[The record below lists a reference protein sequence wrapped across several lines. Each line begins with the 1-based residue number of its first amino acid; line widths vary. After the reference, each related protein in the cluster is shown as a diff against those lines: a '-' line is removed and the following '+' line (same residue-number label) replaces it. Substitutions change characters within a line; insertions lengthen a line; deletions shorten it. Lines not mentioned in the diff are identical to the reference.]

1 MNPGAEFSLPPL
13 CKLLSKPTR
22 IGRGPQGPFGKLIR
36 KVVTD
41 ALAIKKK
48 KRGEKLSQNFK
59 KNAAAAARQFYCCQ
73 ILFFFFFGGHDA
85 KQERFGEISDA
96 STLSPGSGL
105 SITQPG
111 LFLRPPGG
119 KIPALGLRLPIALH
133 LLALPVLLERGLGKG
148 WRNLLGC
155 YGWPKKNACQ
165 LLPSPTASCSPGRTG
180 LGMRCSLPG

>member
-1 MNPGAEFSLPPL
+1 MLRYCCLPLPLDNLPSERGAGEGGGEEETGVNPGAEFSLPPL

-73 ILFFFFFGGHDA
+73 ILFFFFLVGMT
-85 KQERFGEISDA
+85 RS
-96 STLSPGSGL
+96 
-105 SITQPG
+105 
-111 LFLRPPGG
+111 R
-119 KIPALGLRLPIALH
+119 
-133 LLALPVLLERGLGKG
+133 RGLGKY
-148 WRNLLGC
+148 LTPQPFPQALD
-155 YGWPKKNACQ
+155 CQ
-165 LLPSPTASCSPGRTG
+165 
-180 LGMRCSLPG
+180 